1 MAPFLS
7 AGMGT
12 SGSDPGPEARG
23 QELPR
28 GRSEDKEVRGGL
40 NPDPKCPKCPALN

>member
-7 AGMGT
+7 AGVST

-28 GRSEDKEVRGGL
+28 GTSEDKEVRGGL
-40 NPDPKCPKCPALN
+40 SPDPKCPTLN